1 MTPRLMFCA
10 PASGGGKTTVTCAVL
25 RALLR
30 RGLRPM
36 ACKSGPDYID
46 PMFHSRVLGA
56 QSCNLDLFFFDH
68 ATAKS
73 LLARSAAQADVTV
86 LEGAMGY
93 YDGIAMGA
101 DASAYA
107 LAAATQT
114 PAVLVVDGRGRAL
127 SAAAEVRG
135 FQSFRQP
142 SGIAG
147 VILNRTS
154 PMLYPRLSETITRE
168 TGLPVFGFLPV
179 MADCALESRHLG
191 LVTAAEISD
200 LQQKLDRMA
209 QQAEKTVDLDGLL
222 ALARTA
228 PELGKRPN
236 SLPAVPGR
244 PRIAV
249 ARDKAFCFYYEAS
262 LQVLR
267 DLGAELV
274 EFSPLKDETLPQQ
287 IQGLYLGGGYPELY
301 ARELAENETMRRSI
315 HDAVTGGMPTVAEC
329 GGFLYL
335 HRTLRDEAGTPWPMA
350 GVLDAEG
357 YPTGKLSRFG
367 YVTLTAQTNSL
378 LFRRGE
384 TMPAHEFHYWDS
396 TAPGADFTAQK
407 PQSDRSWMAGV
418 ATESLYA
425 GFPHF
430 HFAAKPEAARRFVE
444 AAANYGRKQDADW
457 SVEMR

>member
-10 PASGGGKTTVTCAVL
+10 PASGSGKTTVTCAVL

-56 QSCNLDLFFFDH
+56 KSCNLDLFFFSH
-68 ATAKS
+68 ATARS
-73 LLARSAAQADVTV
+73 LLARCTAEADITV

-93 YDGIAMGA
+93 YDGISMGPE
-101 DASAYA
+101 ASAWD
-107 LAAATQT
+107 LASATET
-114 PAVLVVDGRGRAL
+114 PAVLVVDAKGRAL
-127 SAAAEVRG
+127 SVAAEVRG

-142 SGIAG
+142 SRIAG
-147 VILNRTS
+147 VLLNRIS
-154 PMLYPRLSETITRE
+154 PMLYPRLAETITRE
-168 TGLPVFGFLPV
+168 TGLPVLGYLPM
-179 MADCALESRHLG
+179 MADCAIESRHLG
-191 LVTAAEISD
+191 LVAAAEIAG
-200 LQQKLDRMA
+200 LQQKLDRLA
-209 QQAEKTVDLDGLL
+209 EQAEKSVNLDGLL
-222 ALARTA
+222 ALARKA
-228 PELGKRPN
+228 P
-236 SLPAVPGR
+236 SLKAEPFGLAPVAGR

-274 EFSPLKDETLPQQ
+274 EFSPLDDEGLPEH

-301 ARELAENETMRRSI
+301 ARQLAENVSMREEIFS
-315 HDAVTGGMPTVAEC
+315 AVTSGLPTIAEC

-350 GVLDAEG
+350 GVLDAEAF
-357 YPTGKLSRFG
+357 PTGKLGRFG
-367 YVTLTAQTNSL
+367 YVTLEAKKDGL
-378 LFRRGE
+378 LFRKGE

-396 TAPGADFTAQK
+396 TAPGRDFMARK
-407 PQSDRSWMAGV
+407 PQSHRSWEAGV
-418 ATESLYA
+418 STCSLYA

-430 HFAAKPEAARRFVE
+430 HFASRPEAARRFLR
-444 AAANYGRKQDADW
+444 AAMSFGPGK
-457 SVEMR
+457 

>member
-10 PASGGGKTTVTCAVL
+10 PASGSGKTTVTCAVL

-56 QSCNLDLFFFDH
+56 QSCNLDLFFFSRS
-68 ATAKS
+68 AARA
-73 LLARSAAQADVTV
+73 LLARNAEHADVTV

-93 YDGIAMGA
+93 YDGIAMSSN
-101 DASAYA
+101 ASAWD
-107 LAAATQT
+107 LACTTDT

-127 SAAAEVRG
+127 SAAAEVQG
-135 FQSFRQP
+135 FRSFRQP
-142 SGIAG
+142 SRIAG
-147 VILNRTS
+147 VVLNRVS
-154 PMLYPRLSETITRE
+154 PMLYPRLAETITRE
-168 TGLPVFGFLPV
+168 TGLPVFGYLPV
-179 MADCALESRHLG
+179 MEDCVIESRHLG
-191 LVTAAEISD
+191 LVTAAEIGD
-200 LQQKLDRMA
+200 LQEKLDRMA
-209 QQAEKTVDLDGLL
+209 RQAEQTMDLDGLL
-222 ALARTA
+222 ALARSAPALDTEAPA
-228 PELGKRPN
+228 PEP
-236 SLPAVPGR
+236 VPGR
-244 PRIAV
+244 PGIAV

-267 DLGAELV
+267 DLGAELIP
-274 EFSPLKDETLPQQ
+274 FSPLKDAALPEN

-301 ARELAENETMRRSI
+301 AETLSHNETMRRSVYE
-315 HDAVTGGMPTVAEC
+315 AVTGGMPTVAEC

-335 HRTLRDEAGTPWPMA
+335 HRTLKDPSGTSWPMA

-367 YVTLTAQTNSL
+367 YVTLTAEDDSL

-396 TAPGADFTAQK
+396 TAPGRDFLARK
-407 PQSDRSWMAGV
+407 PQSTRHWQAGV
-418 ATESLYA
+418 ATETLYA

-430 HFAAKPEAARRFVE
+430 HFASKPETARRFLE
-444 AAANYGRKQDADW
+444 QALAYGRRKQAQK
-457 SVEMR
+457 

>member
-10 PASGGGKTTVTCAVL
+10 PASGSGKTTVTCAVL

-46 PMFHSRVLGA
+46 PMFHSRVLGT
-56 QSCNLDLFFFDH
+56 QSRNLDLFFFDQ
-68 ATAKS
+68 ATARS
-73 LLARSAAQADVTV
+73 LLARCAEKADVTV

-107 LAAATQT
+107 LAAATRT
-114 PAVLVVDGRGRAL
+114 PAVLIVDGRGRAL
-127 SAAAEVRG
+127 SAAAEVLG

-147 VILNRTS
+147 VIVTRVS
-154 PMLYPRLSETITRE
+154 AMVYPRLAETITRE

-179 MADCALESRHLG
+179 MEDCAIESRHLG
-191 LVTAAEISD
+191 LVTAAEITD
-200 LQQKLDRMA
+200 LQQKLDQMA

-228 PELGKRPN
+228 PELEKSPI
-236 SLPAVPGR
+236 SLPAVSDR

-274 EFSPLKDETLPQQ
+274 EFSPLRDERLPQQ
-287 IQGLYLGGGYPELY
+287 IRGLYLGGGSPELY

-315 HDAVTGGMPTVAEC
+315 HDAVTDGMPTVAEC

-335 HRTLRDEAGTPWPMA
+335 HRTLQDEAGTPWPMA
-350 GVLDAEG
+350 GVLDADG

-367 YVTLTAQTNSL
+367 YVTLTAETDSL

-396 TAPGADFTAQK
+396 TEPGADFTARK
-407 PQSDRSWMAGV
+407 PQSERHWMAGV
-418 ATESLYA
+418 ATDSLYA

-430 HFAAKPEAARRFVE
+430 HFAAKPAAARRFVE
-444 AAANYGRKQDADW
+444 AAAAYGKKQDA
-457 SVEMR
+457 